1 MGGEFVTVLRR
12 ADLPPGKTRTVEVGG
27 RPLALCN
34 VGGDYFAVDDTCP
47 HAGAS
52 LGQGHME
59 GDRVICPL
67 HDACFDVRTGEAVEG
82 PATTSVGTYA
92 VRVVG
97 DDVQIAAPG

>member
-1 MGGEFVTVLRR
+1 MAGEYVTVLSR
-12 ADLPPGKTRTVEVGG
+12 ADLPEGKTRTVEVAG

-34 VGGDYFAVDDTCP
+34 VGGTFFAVDDTCP

-52 LGQGHME
+52 LGEGHME

-82 PATTSVGTYA
+82 PAVTGVATYP
-92 VRVVG
+92 VRLVG
-97 DDVQIAAPG
+97 DAVQIAVPG